1 MYHVDV
7 CVCVQKVAL
16 DVANSSSV
24 LNSLKHFE
32 YKDANGKDHVRVKNI
47 RFCIIGVYYILICH
61 DQCVGGEH

>member
-1 MYHVDV
+1 M

-32 YKDANGKDHVRVKNI
+32 YMDANGKDHVRVLLFSSHCFLIQIAI
-47 RFCIIGVYYILICH
+47 RNDSCAGS
-61 DQCVGGEH
+61 EH